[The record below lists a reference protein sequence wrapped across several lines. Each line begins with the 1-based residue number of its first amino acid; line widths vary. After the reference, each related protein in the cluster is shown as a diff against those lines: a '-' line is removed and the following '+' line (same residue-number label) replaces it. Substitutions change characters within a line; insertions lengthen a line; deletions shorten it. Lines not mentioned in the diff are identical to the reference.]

1 MPPWSGLCFTSPC
14 SMLDLFAG
22 FWLCLTKTSS
32 GDVNQTFSPSRER
45 TLSRVSSSADICLWA
60 KHQNWIL
67 SSGESNI
74 ELEFAE
80 SSTVRDILGKMEE
93 LNCLYTVQVVPRTD
107 QDSFEVFV
115 FDHKDMSTGSKFLRN
130 FNIKVF
136 RWPNLSVIYIVSTIS
151 TGWVKKTGISKNMAI
166 TTLKSIRKGKNWCVL
181 ENSA

>member
-1 MPPWSGLCFTSPC
+1 M
-14 SMLDLFAG
+14 
-22 FWLCLTKTSS
+22 
-32 GDVNQTFSPSRER
+32 
-45 TLSRVSSSADICLWA
+45 
-60 KHQNWIL
+60 

-80 SSTVRDILGKMEE
+80 SSTVRDILGKMDD

-136 RWPNLSVIYIVSTIS
+136 R
-151 TGWVKKTGISKNMAI
+151 
-166 TTLKSIRKGKNWCVL
+166 
-181 ENSA
+181 

>member
-1 MPPWSGLCFTSPC
+1 MFHVDLDINIVDIGECHRGHCELCATSPC

-60 KHQNWIL
+60 KHQIWIL

-136 RWPNLSVIYIVSTIS
+136 RWPNLSVI
-151 TGWVKKTGISKNMAI
+151 
-166 TTLKSIRKGKNWCVL
+166 VL
-181 ENSA
+181 QKVPSEGS